1 MRTLKWFV
9 RSIRLYHSKVYAG
22 ALGFNIQYEMLQAET
37 LSPWKM
43 SKLRKDYSKLD
54 RHKEKRFT
62 ERGTF
67 YYVTHNPEMYI
78 IALMRNPLFGPAD
91 CTALTQYLL
100 AQNNAPFAVETL
112 LLHKDIS
119 NEDLNS
125 LLDSPHTTSSMFVR
139 VAALPNLSESTIE
152 LIIRKGPA
160 SALQNIMNNDA
171 IADEHKTE
179 AALAHMS
186 HMEIGRFR

>member
-22 ALGFNIQYEMLQAET
+22 ALGFNIQHEMLQAET

-43 SKLRKDYSKLD
+43 NKLRKDYSKLY

-100 AQNNAPFAVETL
+100 EQNNAPFAVETL
-112 LLHKDIS
+112 MLHKDIS

-139 VAALPNLSESTIE
+139 VAALPNLSESTIG